1 MEKLKTLRASRGTV
15 LVSMLIVGLS
25 LSATAYQQP
34 RATMPEIEKVA
45 DSLYLLAA
53 SDPGDQPNWTGGN
66 TAVFLTDSGVVLVDT
81 KLPGYG
87 QDIIDQV
94 KTVTDKPITM
104 IINTHT
110 HFDHVSGNVEFPA
123 TVDIV
128 AHENTQRLMREWNE
142 ISGFGI
148 AGEDVFA
155 ANNGQ
160 GIATRTFADRMTLG
174 SGADQVDLYYF
185 GRGHTGGDAWVVF
198 PSLRTMHAGDMFP
211 GKQVPV
217 MDANNGGSGV
227 DFSDTLIASHTTV
240 TDIDTI
246 ITGHSTQMTR
256 DDLREYAGFVG
267 DFVTAVREAKEAG
280 QSVDDMANTWEIPS
294 GYAGYAT
301 PPPDQ
306 LKLWVQ
312 VIYDELR

>member
-1 MEKLKTLRASRGTV
+1 MLGALLTV
-15 LVSMLIVGLS
+15 GVLS
-25 LSATAYQQP
+25 LGVTANQP
-34 RATMPEIEKVA
+34 QDEMVVQVEQLEDNLFVLR
-45 DSLYLLAA
+45 
-53 SDPGDQPNWTGGN
+53 GGGGN
-66 TAVFLTDSGVVLVDT
+66 SAAFVTSDGVVLVDT
-81 KLPGYG
+81 KVRGWG
-87 QDIIDQV
+87 QPLID
-94 KTVTDKPITM
+94 TIAELTPNPVTT

-123 TVDIV
+123 TVDVV

-142 ISGFGI
+142 ITGFNF

-155 ANNGQ
+155 ASNGR

-198 PSLRTMHAGDMFP
+198 PSLRVMHAGDMFP

-217 MDANNGGSGV
+217 LDANNGGSGV
-227 DFSDTLIASHTTV
+227 DFAETLIKSHATL

-256 DDLREYAGFVG
+256 DDLREYAEFMRELVA
-267 DFVTAVREAKEAG
+267 AVREAKAAG
-280 QSVDDMANTWEIPS
+280 RSVDDIATTWEVPAS
-294 GYAGYAT
+294 YTGYTT
-301 PPPDQ
+301 PTADGLRP
-306 LKLWVQ
+306 WVQ
-312 VIYDELR
+312 VIYDELP